1 MSNIC
6 KKMENIYTI
15 TGKMQGKNKSLFF
28 QMKILLE
35 KNLTVTYASNKTSDE
50 IIKEFKDRCEIK
62 VKVTQISSK
71 IFDITICK

>member
-1 MSNIC
+1 
-6 KKMENIYTI
+6 MENIYTI
-15 TGKMQGKNKSLFF
+15 PSRMQGKSKSLFF

-35 KNLTVTYASNKTSDE
+35 KNLTVTYASNKTSDK
-50 IIKEFKDRCEIK
+50 IIKEFKDKCEIK